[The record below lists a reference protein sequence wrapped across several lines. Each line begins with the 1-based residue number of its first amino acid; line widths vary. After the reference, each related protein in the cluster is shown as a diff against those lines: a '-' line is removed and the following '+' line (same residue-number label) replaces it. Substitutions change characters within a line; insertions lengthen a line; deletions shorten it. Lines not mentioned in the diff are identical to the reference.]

1 MNMGPLTR
9 WFVPPN
15 VTFSVL
21 VSHVKKLI
29 IKIEGV
35 EWNLVGFL
43 LSSQKPPKFSFSED
57 ESGPNATDFHVNVL
71 KRPYCPSGSE
81 VSFVFITGTM
91 TIIYTGYFA

>member
-57 ESGPNATDFHVNVL
+57 ESGPNVTDFHVNVV
-71 KRPYCPSGSE
+71 KRAYSASGSK
-81 VSFVFITGTM
+81 V
-91 TIIYTGYFA
+91 YFRNGNK

>member
-1 MNMGPLTR
+1 MI
-9 WFVPPN
+9 V
-15 VTFSVL
+15 
-21 VSHVKKLI
+21 I
-29 IKIEGV
+29 QIEGM
-35 EWNLVGFL
+35 EWNLVRF
-43 LSSQKPPKFSFSED
+43 PPSEAAKVFSFSED